1 METLKILIP
10 TKVPNWNDYI
20 QMERSNKYIANN
32 IKQKEKQLV
41 KLVTKGKKYS
51 GSYPIELVLKPHYSS
66 FRQDLDNFRYK
77 GILDGLVYAGVL
89 KNDNLKH
96 IQKIIIEPV
105 FDDKECVDIEIN
117 ELKMSEG
124 EEEMTQREAILNY
137 ITEFGSITPMEAFA
151 DLGITKLA
159 TRISE
164 MKKDGMEFKIDTVKS
179 KNRYGKSV
187 QFCKYSFKG

>member
-1 METLKILIP
+1 MMKIRIAYIP
-10 TKVPNWNDYI
+10 PNWNEYI
-20 QMERSNKYIANN
+20 NMERANKYKAS
-32 IKQKEKQLV
+32 KLKKEEKAI
-41 KLVTKGKKYS
+41 
-51 GSYPIELVLKPHYSS
+51 IELLTQGSIFTGTYPVEMILKPHFESY
-66 FRQDLDNFRYK
+66 RQDLDNFRYK
-77 GILDGLVYAGVL
+77 GILDGLVSAGVL
-89 KNDNLKH
+89 KNDNLRH
-96 IQKIIIEPV
+96 IQRIVIEPV

-164 MKKDGMEFKIDTVKS
+164 MRKDGMEFNIDTVKS
-179 KNRYGKSV
+179 KNRHGKSV

>member
-1 METLKILIP
+1 MKFRIAYMP
-10 TKVPNWNDYI
+10 PNWNEYI
-20 QMERSNKYIANN
+20 NMERTNKYQANN
-32 IKQKEKQLV
+32 LKQNEKRIV
-41 KLVTKGKKYS
+41 MFSCGRRYI
-51 GSYPIELVLKPHYSS
+51 GDYPVEITLKPHYSS

-164 MKKDGMEFKIDTVKS
+164 MRKDGMEFKIDTVKS